1 MTYSS
6 NEFSSDYHDYVF
18 KNKQL
23 LGEFDDMYKYSSSI
37 PWHQD
42 KTAYDIFSDIDISI
56 LKHFLTPSIESIC
69 DIGCGLGYLTNRL
82 NNELLPFTAHNS
94 MTGIDIS
101 ENAINKA
108 ADMFPGIKFICK
120 NILID
125 DITEMVGSFD
135 FIYLK
140 DILWYI
146 SDNAYPFFGKVASL
160 LKPNGRIYF
169 MQSIPS
175 SFDYVGSD
183 KFPTPDSIQT
193 LMTNYFETRYASI
206 THESKLI
213 GKSLESSNTN
223 TYYRFF
229 GSIL

>member
-1 MTYSS
+1 
-6 NEFSSDYHDYVF
+6 
-18 KNKQL
+18 
-23 LGEFDDMYKYSSSI
+23 
-37 PWHQD
+37 
-42 KTAYDIFSDIDISI
+42 
-56 LKHFLTPSIESIC
+56 
-69 DIGCGLGYLTNRL
+69 
-82 NNELLPFTAHNS
+82 

-108 ADMFPGIKFICK
+108 TDMFPGIKFICK

-213 GKSLESSNTN
+213 GKSLESSNIN